1 MGQKHIQMVRYI
13 LEIFFSERKMAKVI
27 FSILF
32 KLGIY
37 HMNDGSIY
45 EGEFKD
51 DKIEGY
57 GRIAWKQD
65 KQYEGQWSNN
75 SLNGF
80 GVFLNKG
87 KYYVGKI
94 KFNYSTRPFC

>member
-1 MGQKHIQMVRYI
+1 
-13 LEIFFSERKMAKVI
+13 
-27 FSILF
+27 
-32 KLGIY
+32 
-37 HMNDGSIY
+37 MNDGSIY

-57 GRIAWKQD
+57 GKIAWKQD

-87 KYYVGKI
+87 KYYVGI
-94 KFNYSTRPFC
+94 YYLIYNLIRAFCK

>member
-1 MGQKHIQMVRYI
+1 
-13 LEIFFSERKMAKVI
+13 
-27 FSILF
+27 
-32 KLGIY
+32 
-37 HMNDGSIY
+37 MNDGSIY

-80 GVFLNKG
+80 GLFLNKG
-87 KYYVGKI
+87 KYYVGI
-94 KFNYSTRPFC
+94 TYINFNQRPFC